1 MATKRDIFLKH
12 FGAHLR
18 ELREKRKITQFD
30 LASIIN
36 KDRQSIQ
43 RVESGNVNP
52 SVYYLQELAE
62 GLQIPLKE
70 ILDFKVPDKK
80 RK

>member
-1 MATKRDIFLKH
+1 MATKRDIFLKY
-12 FGAHLR
+12 FGEHLR
-18 ELREKRKITQFD
+18 GLRERKKFTQFD

-43 RVESGNVNP
+43 RVESGNVSP
-52 SVYYLQELAE
+52 TIYYLQEISE

-70 ILDFKVPDKK
+70 IVDFKIPDKK
-80 RK
+80 KK

>member
-1 MATKRDIFLKH
+1 MAAKRDTYLKH
-12 FGAHLR
+12 FGEHLR
-18 ELREKRKITQFD
+18 ELRERKKLTQFD

-52 SVYYLQELAE
+52 TIYYLQEIAE

-70 ILDFKVPDKK
+70 IVDFKIPEKK